1 MAEPTTGGM
10 TGTLTDGTGVSKLLA
25 SKVFKDLVA
34 DFLLTAPAVFVVL
47 NVANLESAL
56 TVPASVGL
64 GLADAAI
71 RVIYR
76 ALIRWTQSSR
86 VA

>member
-1 MAEPTTGGM
+1 M